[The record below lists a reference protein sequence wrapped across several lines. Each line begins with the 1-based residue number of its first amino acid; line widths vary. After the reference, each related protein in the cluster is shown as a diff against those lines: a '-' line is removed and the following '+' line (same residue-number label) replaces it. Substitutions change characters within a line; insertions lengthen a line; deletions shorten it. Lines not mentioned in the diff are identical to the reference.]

1 MVSAMQA
8 LSPFAK
14 ALAAGA
20 VALGG
25 AIVTAAQDGGISS
38 GETWIIVGTT
48 IAAVGTVFV
57 VPNKQ

>member
-1 MVSAMQA
+1 MQA

-14 ALAAGA
+14 AIAAGA

-25 AIVTAAQDGGISS
+25 ASVTAAQDGGISS

-48 IAAVGTVFV
+48 IAAVGAVFV
-57 VPNKQ
+57 VPNK